1 MVVGV
6 EVAGVVLG
14 SLPLLISAIK
24 HYNDGLH
31 PIKVFFQKQYEL
43 DRFYRA
49 LDEQKTFLR
58 LSLIELFG
66 SNLLVLSE
74 EQIEALQDD
83 GNDLKIL
90 WEDKDLQGEVQQRL
104 ALAYMPY
111 MNNIDRMKEALE
123 KLVNQKCLQID
134 SASKARLFNL

>member
-1 MVVGV
+1 MAAGV
-6 EVAGVVLG
+6 EVAGVVLA

-24 HYNDGLH
+24 HYNHGLH

-43 DRFYRA
+43 DKFYRA

-66 SNLLVLSE
+66 SNLSVLSE
-74 EQIEALQDD
+74 EQREALRDD

-90 WEDKDLQGEVQQRL
+90 WEDRDLQEEVQRRL
-104 ALAYMPY
+104 ALAFMPY
-111 MNNIDRMKEALE
+111 
-123 KLVNQKCLQID
+123 
-134 SASKARLFNL
+134 